1 MYANDDTNDD
11 AQYKKS
17 VSIYIYTTYLW
28 YLLMDAV
35 VCVCSRRLPIAVCR
49 LVIPAA
55 PRQPTLVVATR
66 NEVELVTRGTH

>member
-1 MYANDDTNDD
+1 MYANDDANDD

-17 VSIYIYTTYLW
+17 VSIYIYYLPV
-28 YLLMDAV
+28 V
-35 VCVCSRRLPIAVCR
+35 VCVVADCR

-55 PRQPTLVVATR
+55 PRQPTLVVATH

>member
-1 MYANDDTNDD
+1 MYVNDD

-17 VSIYIYTTYLW
+17 VSIYIYIYIYTTYLW
-28 YLLMDAV
+28 SCVSV
-35 VCVCSRRLPIAVCR
+35 VADCR

-55 PRQPTLVVATR
+55 PRQPTLVVASR